1 MPLSSRPARPRRFA
15 SRRSRRS
22 AASWSASPGTC
33 FATNRH
39 DLPRREGT
47 GPAFASRGLGEKG
60 NRDQQQDKE
69 SAANYSGATHGG
81 TASVVVSGAAT
92 GPAKGSRT

>member
-33 FATNRH
+33 VATNRN

-47 GPAFASRGLGEKG
+47 GPAFASRGLEEKG
-60 NRDQQQDKE
+60 DRDQQQDKGSE
-69 SAANYSGATHGG
+69 ANYDGATHGSSP
-81 TASVVVSGAAT
+81 SVIVAVSAT